1 MFDVLGAAS
10 SVGRGHPQRSACVLV
25 FVPWLA
31 MPGVAQRELR
41 TITYYRSLD
50 TAHLRLLAGKKK
62 LKSFGRAEKPVGK
75 FLRGMNLSY
84 EQVRVAEQGRI
95 ARRAGRC
102 RNWCAGEDTVARL
115 GFGCVG
121 CEAYQFTK
129 DIRKGIAVA
138 PEGCPDMTFRN
149 WNGVRGQTW

>member
-10 SVGRGHPQRSACVLV
+10 SVGRGHLQRSACVLV

-41 TITYYRSLD
+41 TITYYRGLD

-115 GFGCVG
+115 GGLVALVARRTSSRRIFGKVSLWL
-121 CEAYQFTK
+121 
-129 DIRKGIAVA
+129 RKGAR
-138 PEGCPDMTFRN
+138 T
-149 WNGVRGQTW
+149 

>member
-10 SVGRGHPQRSACVLV
+10 SVRRGHPQRSACVLV

-115 GFGCVG
+115 GGLVALVARRTSSRRIFGTV
-121 CEAYQFTK
+121 ALWL
-129 DIRKGIAVA
+129 RKGAR
-138 PEGCPDMTFRN
+138 T
-149 WNGVRGQTW
+149 

>member
-1 MFDVLGAAS
+1 M
-10 SVGRGHPQRSACVLV
+10 LV

-62 LKSFGRAEKPVGK
+62 LRSFGRAEKPVGK

-84 EQVRVAEQGRI
+84 EQVRVKGGI

-115 GFGCVG
+115 GGLVALVARRTSSRRIFGKVSLWL
-121 CEAYQFTK
+121 
-129 DIRKGIAVA
+129 RKGAR
-138 PEGCPDMTFRN
+138 T
-149 WNGVRGQTW
+149 